1 MNESAANVNS
11 PEPKKNWKK
20 YLFTYRSYTPIPFLI
35 VMVLFASPTR
45 LSLVTGFVVA
55 VIGESIRFW
64 GVSYAGSETRTTGT
78 VGGTQLVSSGPY
90 AHVRNPLYIG
100 NILMYI
106 GVGIMSDAL
115 MPWLQLIALLY
126 FVFQYVAIVS
136 IEEKYLERTFES
148 WEDYSSN
155 VPRFIPRVS
164 KYEGVDMLVAN
175 VSRAFR
181 SERSSLLALSSS
193 TVLLLAIYILKNIA

>member
-1 MNESAANVNS
+1 
-11 PEPKKNWKK
+11 
-20 YLFTYRSYTPIPFLI
+20 
-35 VMVLFASPTR
+35 
-45 LSLVTGFVVA
+45 
-55 VIGESIRFW
+55 
-64 GVSYAGSETRTTGT
+64 
-78 VGGTQLVSSGPY
+78 
-90 AHVRNPLYIG
+90 
-100 NILMYI
+100 MYI